1 MLQMKEQDK
10 KVQEQLNE
18 EETSNLPEKEF
29 ITVILKMIQYVEE
42 RTET

>member
-29 ITVILKMIQYVEE
+29 IAMILKMIQYAEKRME
-42 RTET
+42 A

>member
-1 MLQMKEQDK
+1 MKEQDK

-29 ITVILKMIQYVEE
+29 IAVILKMIQYVEE
-42 RTET
+42 RTEA

>member
-1 MLQMKEQDK
+1 MKEQDK

-42 RTET
+42 RTEA

>member
-18 EETSNLPEKEF
+18 EETGSLPEKEF
-29 ITVILKMIQYVEE
+29 IAMILKMIQYVEE
-42 RTET
+42 RMEA

>member
-29 ITVILKMIQYVEE
+29 IAVILKMIQYVEE
-42 RTET
+42 RTEA

>member
-1 MLQMKEQDK
+1 MLLMKEQDK

-29 ITVILKMIQYVEE
+29 IAVILKMIQYVEE
-42 RTET
+42 RTEA

>member
-29 ITVILKMIQYVEE
+29 IALILKMIQYVEE
-42 RTET
+42 RTEA

>member
-29 ITVILKMIQYVEE
+29 IAVILKMIQYVEE